1 MKALRLV
8 SLFTLVLVF
17 LSVVRCSE
25 DKSDPVTL
33 GTLSGTAFY
42 PNSAGT
48 NVAAPGAYITL
59 LSGASTVQ
67 VVVADATGKF
77 TFPELAAGEY
87 SLSGTFYTEPTNTG
101 GRLNGLNFSTAA
113 DVPVTMTSA
122 DQTADLNLVTAGQA
136 GADLDVIDINYAWGT
151 SSFLQTGAWTY
162 DATHSP
168 INFEFAYRGKEAD
181 FNGTFSQL
189 NKVDINFDA
198 ANPGTS
204 SIDVSVDLMS
214 FDTRSPGG
222 RDPRT
227 TVSDQPPF
235 NPLTLFTEFGCIV
248 NTVFGVVTDSGNPPG
263 DPQATPTPGV
273 PQVITG
279 PTRYATFTSSSIAKY
294 GDGYIAK
301 GNLVFH
307 GFTVPIEMWFKQV
320 PAWTDP
326 ANNRRYT
333 GFEGKFLMD
342 AKNKWGITSS
352 SLNDAIVRMQISIVC
367 YKQL

>member
-8 SLFTLVLVF
+8 SLITLVLVF

-33 GTLSGTAFY
+33 GTLTGTAFY

-59 LSGASTVQ
+59 LSGSSTVQ

-77 TFPELAAGEY
+77 SFPELAAGEY

-101 GRLNGLNFSTAA
+101 GRLTGLNFSTAA
-113 DVPVTMTSA
+113 DVAVTMTSA
-122 DQTADLNLVTAGQA
+122 DQTVDLDLATAGQA
-136 GADLDVIDINYAWGT
+136 GADFDVIDLNYAWTG
-151 SSFLQTGAWTY
+151 SAFAQTGTWTY

-168 INFEFAYRGKEAD
+168 VNFEFAYRGKEAD
-181 FNGTFSQL
+181 FTGTFAQL
-189 NKVDINFDA
+189 NKVDINFDV

-204 SIDVSVDLMS
+204 SIDVSVDVMS

-222 RDPRT
+222 RDPRV
-227 TVSDQPPF
+227 TVADT
-235 NPLTLFTEFGCIV
+235 PLFSPLSQFTEYGCIV
-248 NTVFGVVTDSGNPPG
+248 NSVFGITTDDGVAPTEGAPKTVTTDT
-263 DPQATPTPGV
+263 D
-273 PQVITG
+273 
-279 PTRYATFTSSSIAKY
+279 RYATFVSSSIAKY

-326 ANNRRYT
+326 SNNRRYT

-342 AKNKWGITSS
+342 AKNKWGISS
-352 SLNDAIVRMQISIVC
+352 TSLNDAIVRMQISIVC

>member
-8 SLFTLVLVF
+8 SIFTLALVF

-87 SLSGTFYTEPTNTG
+87 ALSGTFYTEPTNTG
-101 GRLNGLNFSTAA
+101 GRLTGLNFTTVA
-113 DVPVTMTSA
+113 DVAVTMTSA
-122 DQTADLNLVTAGQA
+122 DQAVDLNLATAGQA
-136 GADLDVIDINYAWGT
+136 GADLDVIDINYAWNGT
-151 SSFLQTGAWTY
+151 SAFVQTGAWTY

-168 INFEFAYRGKEAD
+168 VNFEFAYRGKEAD
-181 FNGTFSQL
+181 FNGTFAQL
-189 NKVDINFDA
+189 NKVDINFDV

-204 SIDVSVDLMS
+204 SIDVSIDLMS

-227 TVSDQPPF
+227 TVADTPPF
-235 NPLTLFTEFGCIV
+235 NPLTQFTEFGCIV
-248 NTVFGVVTDSGNPPG
+248 NGTFGVVTDSGTAPSDG
-263 DPQATPTPGV
+263 T

-279 PTRYATFTSSSIAKY
+279 STRYATFVSSSIAKY
-294 GDGYIAK
+294 GDGYVAK

-326 ANNRRYT
+326 SNNRRYT

-342 AKNKWGITSS
+342 AKTKWGITST
-352 SLNDAIVRMQISIVC
+352 SLNDAIVRMQISLVC